1 MLETNAMNRTQTAV
15 LAVSVLASFLTPFM
29 SSSINIALPAIGTEF
44 AADAILLSWVAT
56 SYLLAAA
63 MFLVPFGRLADIKGR
78 RLVFISGLVIY
89 TVASGLCAIID
100 SIYLL
105 IVFRVLQGMGGSM
118 IFGTGVAMLVSAF
131 PPNQKGRVLG
141 INVGAVYVGLSLGPS
156 IGGVLT
162 RNLGWRSIFA
172 ANVPVGLV
180 AIVVTAVV
188 LKKEWADAEGE
199 SFDIVGTVL
208 YGGMLALIMYGL
220 SDIYENGVITLA
232 GFALLIIFVYWEVR
246 VESPVLDVGLFGR
259 NRTYSFSNLAALLNY
274 AATFGVGFLL
284 SLFLQYVTGL
294 DPQEAGLI
302 LVSQPIFMAI
312 FSPLAGRI
320 SDRIQPRIVASIG
333 MGLTALSLAF
343 LSMIGS
349 DTTVLRIAANLVLL
363 GFSLAFFS
371 SPNAN
376 AVMSSVSK
384 EFYGVASATLSTM
397 RVVGQMTS
405 MAIITVIFSIMIGSV
420 QITPAVVPILIQSVQ
435 LLFAAFSV
443 LCFIGMFA
451 SAVRGKVDREPD
463 IAEMSKHEH

>member
-1 MLETNAMNRTQTAV
+1 
-15 LAVSVLASFLTPFM
+15 
-29 SSSINIALPAIGTEF
+29 
-44 AADAILLSWVAT
+44 
-56 SYLLAAA
+56 
-63 MFLVPFGRLADIKGR
+63 
-78 RLVFISGLVIY
+78 
-89 TVASGLCAIID
+89 
-100 SIYLL
+100 
-105 IVFRVLQGMGGSM
+105 
-118 IFGTGVAMLVSAF
+118 
-131 PPNQKGRVLG
+131 
-141 INVGAVYVGLSLGPS
+141 
-156 IGGVLT
+156 
-162 RNLGWRSIFA
+162 
-172 ANVPVGLV
+172 
-180 AIVVTAVV
+180 
-188 LKKEWADAEGE
+188 
-199 SFDIVGTVL
+199 
-208 YGGMLALIMYGL
+208 
-220 SDIYENGVITLA
+220 
-232 GFALLIIFVYWEVR
+232 
-246 VESPVLDVGLFGR
+246 VLDVGLFGR